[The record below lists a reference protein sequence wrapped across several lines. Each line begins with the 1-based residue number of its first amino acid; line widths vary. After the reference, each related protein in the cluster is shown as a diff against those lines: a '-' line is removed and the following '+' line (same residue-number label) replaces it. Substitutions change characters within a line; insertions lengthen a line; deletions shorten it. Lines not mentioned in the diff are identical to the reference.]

1 MDIST
6 ILGFNKLENILFSEN
21 SVTLKVALM
30 IISLKGNTNLPS
42 SLFVSLLLYFIFLF
56 QRIYLIFN
64 ICEINPISKSELIVL
79 SCASSIIITE
89 YSDNKESFSN
99 SFNNIPSVTNLISVF
114 LDTFPVSYLI

>member
-56 QRIYLIFN
+56 QRIYLIFS

-114 LDTFPVSYLI
+114 LDTFSVSYLI